1 MKTKYNPK
9 QCNDLQTV
17 IAFVLLVSSPLALAI
32 EPTTPNVGNLL
43 QQIQPATPVPP
54 TSNETG
60 LTIEES
66 GKAAKKEK
74 AQPEMSFEIKS
85 ISIFGNEKIDT
96 PTLHALVADAEGKN
110 ITLTGLQGLAARIT
124 DYYHNH
130 GFIVSQAYLPE
141 QDIQQGVVRIDVLE
155 VKYSKILFDNHSR
168 VDTSLLE
175 DTLAN
180 LKSGQIIESPKLN
193 HDLFLLSDIPGLS
206 NTSVLKPGETP
217 GTSSLVTTS
226 NTLQNVSGN
235 LQVDNYGNRYTGRT
249 RGSANFNIYNPF
261 QHGDVLSIGG
271 LSTGEGMDYGNLSYE
286 TLVNGQGTRAGAA
299 YTALQYQIN
308 GALSALHA
316 TGDAQIGNV
325 WAKHPLIRSRD
336 FNLFGRID
344 YDHVELRDKIGVG
357 EINTFRHLDFGAL
370 SLSGD
375 ALDQIFNHKTISD
388 SETWNKNTWNLI
400 WTAGNLSFDNPDAQI
415 QNAATAKTQG
425 LFSKWNANY
434 SRIQTL
440 TTHDQ
445 FYLAFSGQ
453 WAMDNLDSS
462 RKLIVGGPYTV
473 RAYDMGAITA
483 DTGYIGTA
491 EFRHHLDDFG
501 FGRWTAVAFADSA
514 YVVVNAHTW
523 SGGPNNATL
532 SGAGAGLNWLSPKV
546 DWVLKSNLYAKAYVA
561 APFGPTPTL
570 IGTTDSVRGWAEI
583 GLSF

>member
-1 MKTKYNPK
+1 MKYNPK
-9 QCNDLQTV
+9 QCNELQTV
-17 IAFVLLVSSPLALAI
+17 IALVLLVSSPLALAI

-43 QQIQPATPVPP
+43 QQIQPATPLPP
-54 TSNETG
+54 ASNETG
-60 LTIEES
+60 LKIEEA
-66 GKAAKKEK
+66 GHAASKEK
-74 AQPEMSFEIKS
+74 AQPEVTFEIKS

-96 PTLHALVADAEGKN
+96 PTLHALVADAEGKA

-130 GFIVSQAYLPE
+130 GFIVSQAYIPE
-141 QDIQQGVVRIDVLE
+141 QDIQKGLVRIDVLE
-155 VKYSKILFDNHSR
+155 VKYSKILFNNHSQ

-175 DTLAN
+175 DTLSN
-180 LKSGQIIESPKLN
+180 LKSGQIIDLPKLN
-193 HDLFLLSDIPGLS
+193 NDLYLLSDIPGLS
-206 NTSVLKPGETP
+206 NTSVLKPGETF
-217 GTSSLVTTS
+217 GTSNLETTS

-235 LQVDNYGNRYTGRT
+235 LQADNYGNRYTGST
-249 RGSANFNIYNPF
+249 RGSANFNIYNPLH
-261 QHGDVLSIGG
+261 HGDVLSIGG

-286 TLVNGQGTRAGAA
+286 TLVNGQGTRAGVA

-308 GALSALHA
+308 GTLSALNA
-316 TGDAQIGNV
+316 TGDAQIGNI

-344 YDHVELRDKIGVG
+344 YNHVDLRDKIGVG
-357 EINTFRHLDFGAL
+357 EINTFRHLDFGTL

-375 ALDQIFNHKTISD
+375 KLDQLFNHIAVSD
-388 SETWNKNTWNLI
+388 SDNWNKNTWNLT
-400 WTAGNLSFDNPDAQI
+400 WTAGNLSFDNSEALI
-415 QNAATAKTQG
+415 ANATTAKTQG
-425 LFSKWNANY
+425 LFSKWNANFT
-434 SRIQTL
+434 RIQAL
-440 TTHDQ
+440 SLRDQ
-445 FYLAFSGQ
+445 LYLALNGQ

-462 RKLIVGGPYTV
+462 RKMIVGGPYTV

-491 EFRHHLDDFG
+491 EFRHQLDDFG
-501 FGRWTAVAFADSA
+501 FGRWTAVAFVDSA
-514 YVVVNAHTW
+514 YVVVNAHAW

-532 SGAGAGLNWLSPKV
+532 SGAGAGLNWLSPKI

-561 APFGPTPTL
+561 APFGPTPAL